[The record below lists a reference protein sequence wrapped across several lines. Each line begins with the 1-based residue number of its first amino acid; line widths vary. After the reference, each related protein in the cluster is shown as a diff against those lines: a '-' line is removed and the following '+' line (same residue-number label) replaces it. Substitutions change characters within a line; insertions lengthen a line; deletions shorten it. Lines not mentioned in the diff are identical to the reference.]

1 MKKVLLLMV
10 IVSAIFAGKAVA
22 QTSATATANA
32 SATIITPITLTKT
45 LDMNFGILA
54 SSAIP
59 GTLKLSP
66 AGIRTTTG
74 GVSTLPT
81 TGTVTPA
88 LFSVAGENNY
98 TYAIT
103 LPIIPIVLN
112 NASVPGAFM
121 LATSF
126 TSSPS
131 VITGGLLTGGS
142 QALNVGATL
151 FVGPNQ
157 PAGIYNTLLP
167 FPVTVNYN

>member
-1 MKKVLLLMV
+1 MKKVLSLMV
-10 IVSAIFAGKAVA
+10 IISAIFAGKAVA

-32 SATIITPITLTKT
+32 SATVITPIAIVKT
-45 LDMNFGILA
+45 LDLNFGILA
-54 SSAIP
+54 SSPIP

-66 AGIRTTTG
+66 AGVRTTTG
-74 GVSTLPT
+74 GVSTLST

-88 LFSVAGENNY
+88 IFSVTGESGF

-103 LPIIPIVLN
+103 LPLIPVVLN
-112 NASVPGAFM
+112 HTTLPGAFM
-121 LATSF
+121 LAAAF

-131 VITGGLLTGGS
+131 VITGGVLTGGS

-157 PAGIYNTLLP
+157 PSGLYTTNIP

>member
-1 MKKVLLLMV
+1 
-10 IVSAIFAGKAVA
+10 
-22 QTSATATANA
+22 
-32 SATIITPITLTKT
+32 
-45 LDMNFGILA
+45 MNFGILA

-157 PAGIYNTLLP
+157 PAGICNTLLP
-167 FPVTVNYN
+167 FLVTVNYN